1 MSFRRW
7 RKAAARLAA
16 RTAAPTAALCL
27 LAGAGTAYAYWGTV
41 GSGTNSATNAGMQTV
56 SVTALIAGDGPQTTL
71 IPGGTADVV
80 LRVTNPNPYAVQI
93 HSIAANGP
101 VATDTAHPTCT
112 TTGVTFTAP
121 LSVPLTPTVS
131 VPANSSLLITLTG
144 AATMSNLSQSVC
156 QGAIFRVPVTVEARK

>member
-80 LRVTNPNPYAVQI
+80 LRVTNANPYAVQI
-93 HSIAANGP
+93 RSITANGA
-101 VATDTAHPTCT
+101 VTTDTAHPTCT
-112 TTGVTFTAP
+112 TTGVTFTPPA
-121 LSVPLTPTVS
+121 VPLTPTVS

-144 AATMSNLSQSVC
+144 AATMSSLSQSVC
-156 QGAIFRVPVTVEARK
+156 QGAIFSVPVTVEARK